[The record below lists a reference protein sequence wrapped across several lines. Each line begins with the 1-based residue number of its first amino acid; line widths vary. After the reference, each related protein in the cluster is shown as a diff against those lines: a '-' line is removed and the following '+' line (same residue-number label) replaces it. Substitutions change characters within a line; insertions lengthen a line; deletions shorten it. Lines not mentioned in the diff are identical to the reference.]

1 MRETRRDTVLA
12 VTGSVLVHLL
22 LVAVFVASMWWPSKA
37 GRAGAGG
44 AITAEM
50 VDARALP
57 SAVRQALRNAPEPL
71 PEPSPPEPEPLPE
84 PLEEQPEA
92 QEQLLNPDDV
102 SQDEVRADAEAA
114 ETAAREQEAKMRQ
127 GQVDLDAERKQEE
140 EQRNRV
146 EQQRAAE
153 LRRIQA
159 ERERLRRE
167 QAEAQANL
175 DAIALREAN
184 RASNAAASAAANTR
198 PASAPGIGAGDDG
211 LLGRYAAAI
220 QADVEP
226 QWRRSAGTRPGQL
239 CNVRVVQARGGI
251 VRSAK
256 VEPGCPYDEEGK
268 RRVENAI
275 MLASPLPYDE
285 FREVFQR
292 ELVIEFE
299 APP

>member
-22 LVAVFVASMWWPSKA
+22 LVAVFVASMWWPSKV
-37 GRAGAGG
+37 GGGGASG

-57 SAVRQALRNAPEPL
+57 SAVREALRDAPEPL
-71 PEPSPPEPEPLPE
+71 PEPPEPEPAPLPE

-92 QEQLLNPDDV
+92 QEQLLDPDDI
-102 SQDEVRADAEAA
+102 SQDEVLAEAEAA
-114 ETAAREQEAKMRQ
+114 EKAAREQEAKVRQ
-127 GQVDLDAERKQEE
+127 GQVDLDAQRKQEQ

-159 ERERLRRE
+159 EREKARRE

-175 DAIALREAN
+175 DAIARREAS
-184 RASNAAASAAANTR
+184 RASNAAATSAANDRT
-198 PASAPGIGAGDDG
+198 ASTQGIGSGDDG

-251 VRSAK
+251 VRSAR

>member
-22 LVAVFVASMWWPSKA
+22 LLAMFVASLWWPT
-37 GRAGAGG
+37 GREGRGGSG

-57 SAVRQALRNAPEPL
+57 SAVREALRAPPEPL
-71 PEPSPPEPEPLPE
+71 PEPPSPEPDPLPQ

-92 QEQLLNPDDV
+92 QEQLLDPDEV
-102 SQDEVRADAEAA
+102 SQDEVRADAESA
-114 ETAAREQEAKMRQ
+114 EAAAREQEAKVRQ
-127 GQVDLDAERKQEE
+127 GQVDLDVARKQER
-140 EQRNRV
+140 EQRDRI
-146 EQQRAAE
+146 ERQRAE
-153 LRRIQA
+153 EIR
-159 ERERLRRE
+159 RLRAEQEKARRE
-167 QAEAQANL
+167 AAEAQANL
-175 DAIALREAN
+175 DAIARREAN
-184 RASNAAASAAANTR
+184 RASNAASAAA
-198 PASAPGIGAGDDG
+198 ASDRAASTPGIGAGDDG

-226 QWRRSAGTRPGQL
+226 QWRRSPGTRPGQL

>member
-1 MRETRRDTVLA
+1 MRETRRDTVRA

-22 LVAVFVASMWWPSKA
+22 LVAMFVASQWWPTGRVGA
-37 GRAGAGG
+37 GGGG

-57 SAVRQALRNAPEPL
+57 SSMREALRNAPEPL
-71 PEPSPPEPEPLPE
+71 PEPPEPEPEPLPE

-102 SQDEVRADAEAA
+102 SQEEVLAEAESA
-114 ETAAREQEAKMRQ
+114 QTAAREQEAKVRQ
-127 GQVDLDAERKQEE
+127 GQVDLDAERKQEQ
-140 EQRNRV
+140 EQRNRI
-146 EQQRAAE
+146 ERQRAE
-153 LRRIQA
+153 EIRRIQA
-159 ERERLRRE
+159 EREKARRE
-167 QAEAQANL
+167 AAEAQANL
-175 DAIALREAN
+175 NDIARREAN
-184 RASNAAASAAANTR
+184 RASNAAASSA
-198 PASAPGIGAGDDG
+198 PAVGTPGIGAGDDG

-239 CNVRVVQARGGI
+239 CNVRVVQARGGL

-275 MLASPLPYDE
+275 MLASPLPYEE

>member
-71 PEPSPPEPEPLPE
+71 PEPSPAEPEPLPE

-114 ETAAREQEAKMRQ
+114 ETAAREQEAKTRQ

>member
-114 ETAAREQEAKMRQ
+114 ETAAREQEAKTRQ

>member
-12 VTGSVLVHLL
+12 VAGSVLVHLL
-22 LVAVFVASMWWPSKA
+22 LVAVFVASMWWPATLDGGGGS
-37 GRAGAGG
+37 G

-50 VDARALP
+50 VDARQLP
-57 SAVRQALRNAPEPL
+57 SAVREALRDAPEPL
-71 PEPSPPEPEPLPE
+71 PEPPEPEPETLPE

-92 QEQLLNPDDV
+92 QEQLLNPDDI
-102 SQDEVRADAEAA
+102 SQDEVLAEAEAA
-114 ETAAREQEAKMRQ
+114 EQAAREQEAKVRQ
-127 GQVDLDAERKQEE
+127 GQVDLDAERKQEQ
-140 EQRNRV
+140 EQRNRM
-146 EQQRAAE
+146 ERQRADE

-159 ERERLRRE
+159 EREKERRIA
-167 QAEAQANL
+167 AEAQARL
-175 DAIALREAN
+175 DAIARREAE
-184 RASNAAASAAANTR
+184 RASNAASAAAANDR
-198 PASAPGIGAGDDG
+198 AASTPGIGAGDDG